1 MGEKNLT
8 QFSVSFNKAVKVIQ
22 ECGFASLSSD
32 TGALALREIIERTGI
47 VKWMRARLHDPRDQR
62 RVIHTLEELLLLQ
75 FLMTSQGYNDQDDTD
90 RLSDDPALRLAR
102 DLRRNAAALAKGK
115 ALPSQPTMSRLVEI
129 MSTEH
134 NIRVLRDAVVRLAVG
149 NVEDCGKGE
158 LVIDV
163 DGFPIDVHGSQA
175 GSEHNGLFHRRVYY
189 PLVAI
194 CEQGGYMLGGMLRP
208 GNVCAD
214 RGALG
219 FVEDIMEG
227 CAGTALESAIVR
239 MDAGFCGDKMLMGLE
254 RLRKDYVIRIKS
266 NARLER
272 MAAPYLYLP
281 PGVWMQCYNMP
292 YKAKSWERERRVV
305 LVVVRRAGKLFPEH
319 FWLVTSL
326 SCDTHDADQVL
337 ALYRRRGK
345 AEGHIG
351 EFKNVVHSG
360 LPCSDRPKSHYG
372 GRALEPCAPV
382 EREGVHPRNEA
393 LFLFS
398 VLSYQFMNIGRRMME
413 EAEKARKA
421 DILHQWIEEEAAA
434 PDILS
439 SIRNPVIEE
448 PEVEQRG
455 WSLRRFRERV
465 LLVASRVVRHARRLY
480 FVIASCA
487 AGHWNKLWT
496 MMDRVRWVGG

>member
-8 QFSVSFNKAVKVIQ
+8 QFSVSYNNAIRLIQ
-22 ECGFASLSSD
+22 ERGFASLSSD

-47 VKWMRARLHDPRDQR
+47 VKWMCARLHDPRDRR
-62 RVIHTLEELLLLQ
+62 RVIYTLEELLLLQ
-75 FLMTSQGYNDQDDTD
+75 FLMISQGYNDQDDVG
-90 RLSDDPALRLAR
+90 RLSNDPALRLAG
-102 DLRRNAAALAKGK
+102 DPRRNAALEKGK
-115 ALPSQPTMSRLVEI
+115 ALPSQPTMSRFVEI
-129 MSTEH
+129 ASTEH
-134 NIRVLRDAVVRLAVG
+134 NRRILRDAVVRLAVG
-149 NVEDCGKGE
+149 NVEDRGE
-158 LVIDV
+158 GEFVIDV
-163 DGFPIDVHGSQA
+163 DGFPIDVHGNQA

-194 CEQGGYMLGGMLRP
+194 CEQTGYVLGGMLRP

-219 FVEDIMEG
+219 FVEDIMKG
-227 CAGTALESAIVR
+227 CAGAALESVIVR
-239 MDAGFCGDKMLMGLE
+239 MDAGFCGDKMLRGLE
-254 RLRKDYVIRIKS
+254 RLGFDYLTRIKS
-266 NARLER
+266 NARLKK
-272 MAAPYLYLP
+272 MAEPYLYLP
-281 PGVWMQCYNMP
+281 PGVWAQCHDMP
-292 YKAKSWERERRVV
+292 YEAESWERERRVV
-305 LVVVRRAGKLFPEH
+305 LVVVRREGKLFPDH

-337 ALYRRRGK
+337 ALYRRRGT

-351 EFKNVVHSG
+351 ELKNVVHSG
-360 LPCSDRPKSHYG
+360 LSCSDRPKSHYG
-372 GRALEPCAPV
+372 GRALEPRAPV
-382 EREGVHPRNEA
+382 ERVGVHPRNET

-398 VLSYQFMNIGRRMME
+398 LLSYQFMNMGRRMME
-413 EAEKARKA
+413 EAEKADTVSNICHRE
-421 DILHQWIEEEAAA
+421 IEAVS

-439 SIRNPVIEE
+439 RIHNPVIEE
-448 PEVEQRG
+448 PELELGG

-487 AGHWNKLWT
+487 VERWNKLWT